1 MPYESNKPLPP
12 SPRELIVVARPE
24 AQLRVTDRGVTSLT
38 NFDVRFL
45 NDLLRKP
52 ERSLRPLFQLS
63 RKLPKRRDDYRQIN
77 DAVAPPDLSVY
88 FRLFAP
94 DRELESLARQL
105 YGQPAIDA
113 AYVKPGAV
121 PPVWHTSTIKEDEPP
136 ELVSNARA
144 SQAVSEFTQRYLGD
158 PPEGIGAR
166 YVWEKYPGAD
176 GTGVKIIDI
185 EGGWNFS
192 HQDLQVSQGG
202 LVGGTENNN
211 PEWMKHGTA
220 VLGIIGGDNNEFG
233 ITGVCPGAYVQAVSN
248 TDSTVV
254 WGTARAIQHAADQL
268 DPGDII
274 LIELQLPGPI
284 AEFVPNSEQIG
295 YIPVEWWD
303 DNLAAIQYATNKG
316 VIVVEAGGNGKEN
329 LDDLIYDNPLTPQG
343 RFGDTWR
350 NPFKRDPTDSGAII
364 VGAGA
369 PPAGTHGITTKS
381 DRSRLAEF
389 SNYGT
394 MFDAQ
399 GWGVQVETCGWR
411 GEVRLGADDDEDLQ
425 YTNVFSGTSSAAAM
439 VAGALGCMQGARKC
453 AGLSPLT
460 PSEARELLRSKWL
473 GSPQERDDGS
483 PVRRRIGSRPNLIKM
498 IAAIVA

>member
-1 MPYESNKPLPP
+1 MPYEPNKPLPS
-12 SPRELIVVARPE
+12 SPRELIVSARPE
-24 AQLRVTDRGVTSLT
+24 AQLRVTDKGVISLT
-38 NFDVRFL
+38 KFDVRCL

-52 ERSLRPLFQLS
+52 ERRLRPLFRLS
-63 RKLPKRRDDYRQIN
+63 KKLPKCRDGYRRIN
-77 DAVAPPDLSVY
+77 DDVTPSDLSVY

-105 YGQPAIDA
+105 YGEPAIGA

-121 PPVWHTSTIKEDEPP
+121 PPVWHTSTIEEDRSPK
-136 ELVSNARA
+136 LFSSARA
-144 SQAVSEFTQRYLGD
+144 SLAVSEFTQRYLGD

-166 YVWEKYPGAD
+166 CVWENFPGAD

-185 EGGWNFS
+185 EGAWRFTHS
-192 HQDLQVSQGG
+192 DLQVNQGG
-202 LVGGTENNN
+202 LVGGTQNND
-211 PEWMKHGTA
+211 PEWTKHGTA
-220 VLGIIGGDNNEFG
+220 VLGILGGDKNEFG
-233 ITGVCPGAYVQAVSN
+233 ITGVCPGAFVQAVSN
-248 TDSTVV
+248 TDSTVA
-254 WGTARAIQHAADQL
+254 WATSTAIQHAADQL

-284 AEFVPNSEQIG
+284 AEFVSNNEQIG

-303 DNLAAIQYATNKG
+303 DNLVAIQYATSRG
-316 VIVVEAGGNGKEN
+316 VIVVEAGGNGGEN
-329 LDDLIYDNPLTPQG
+329 LDASIYNNPSTPQG
-343 RFGDTWR
+343 TFGDLWR
-350 NPFKRDPTDSGAII
+350 NPFKRDPIDSGAII

-369 PPAGTHGITTKS
+369 PPVGTHGITTKR
-381 DRSRLAEF
+381 DRSRLTDF

-399 GWGVQVETCGWR
+399 GWGVQVETCGWA
-411 GEVRLGADDDEDLQ
+411 GEVRLGADDNEDLG

-439 VAGALGCMQGARKC
+439 VAGALGCIQGARKG

-460 PSEARELLRSKWL
+460 PSEARELLRCKWL

-483 PVRRRIGSRPNLIKM
+483 PVTRRIGSRPNLIKM
-498 IAAIVA
+498 ITAVV

>member
-1 MPYESNKPLPP
+1 MRYEPNKPPP
-12 SPRELIVVARPE
+12 ASPRELIVVARPE
-24 AQLRVTDRGVTSLT
+24 AQLRVTGKGVVSLT

-45 NDLLRKP
+45 NELLRKP
-52 ERSLRPLFQLS
+52 ERKLLPLFRPS
-63 RKLPKRRDDYRQIN
+63 RKLPKCRDDYRWIN
-77 DAVAPPDLSVY
+77 DDVVLPDLSLY

-105 YGQPAIDA
+105 CGQPALDA

-121 PPVWHTSTIKEDEPP
+121 PPVWHTSTIEEDRPP
-136 ELVSNARA
+136 ELFSSARA
-144 SQAVSEFTQRYLGD
+144 ARAVSELTQRYLGD

-166 YVWEKYPGAD
+166 RVWESYRGAD

-185 EGGWNFS
+185 EGDWRFT
-192 HQDLQVSQGG
+192 HADLQVNQGG
-202 LVGGTENNN
+202 LVGGTQNNN
-211 PEWMKHGTA
+211 PDWIKHGTA
-220 VLGIIGGDNNEFG
+220 VLGILGGDKNEFG
-233 ITGVCPGAYVQAVSN
+233 ITGVCPGAFVQAVSN
-248 TDSTVV
+248 TNSTTG
-254 WGTARAIQHAADQL
+254 WATATAIRHAADQL

-284 AEFVPNSEQIG
+284 AEFMPNSEQIG

-303 DNLAAIQYATNKG
+303 DNLAAIRYATNKG
-316 VIVVEAGGNGKEN
+316 VIVVEAGGNGKES
-329 LDDLIYDNPLTPQG
+329 LDDKIYDNPLTPQG
-343 RFGDTWR
+343 SFSNLWR
-350 NPFKRDPTDSGAII
+350 NPFRRDPIDSGAII

-369 PPAGTHGITTKS
+369 PPVGTHGITTKR
-381 DRSRLAEF
+381 DRSRLTEF

-399 GWGVQVETCGWR
+399 GWGLQVETCGWA
-411 GEVRLGADDDEDLQ
+411 GEVHLGADGDEDLQ

-439 VAGALGCMQGARKC
+439 VAGALGCIQGARKG

-460 PSEARELLRSKWL
+460 PSEARELLRCKWL
-473 GSPQERDDGS
+473 ASPQETDSGS

-498 IAAIVA
+498 IAAVVA